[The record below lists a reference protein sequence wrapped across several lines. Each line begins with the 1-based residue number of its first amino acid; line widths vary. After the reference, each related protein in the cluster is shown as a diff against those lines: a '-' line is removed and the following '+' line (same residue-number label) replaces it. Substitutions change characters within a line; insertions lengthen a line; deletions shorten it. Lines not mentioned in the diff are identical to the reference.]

1 MTYNS
6 PAQTIAA
13 GEIEYFDLEQAAA
26 ICCVSCERFAKWIQ
40 RGAIP
45 VVEYANNTLIHS
57 HDLIRHLIRHN
68 IPIPE
73 RLLSGRSKKKALFV
87 LTNDQPS
94 QAIIKAVL
102 RMVYRMREQDV
113 AVVDLVRQDADM
125 ELKVITLN
133 PDLIFV
139 LQKEGTDQQ
148 LENSLRRMLIR
159 DVPVFRIPT
168 DRMVDLDLFYKAE
181 MCWEKMEQA

>member
-6 PAQTIAA
+6 PVQTIAA
-13 GEIEYFDLEQAAA
+13 GEIAYLDLEQAAA
-26 ICCVSCERFAKWIQ
+26 ICCVSRERFAKWIQ

-45 VVEYANNTLIHS
+45 VVEHENNTLIHS

-73 RLLSGRSKKKALFV
+73 RLLSGRSKKVLFV
-87 LTNDQPS
+87 LTDDQPD
-94 QAIIKAVL
+94 QAVIKAVL
-102 RMVYRMREQDV
+102 RMLYRMREQDV

-139 LQKEGTDQQ
+139 LQKEETGQE
-148 LENSLRRMLIR
+148 LEKSLRRMLIR

-168 DRMVDLDLFYKAE
+168 DKIVDMDLFL
-181 MCWEKMEQA
+181 QG